1 MGLSSRLFV
10 WCLLPSPTQV
20 FCLKQQ
26 KNPMVYRHD
35 LHWRVFFP
43 WECWDGTEECH
54 WQWNVK
60 SEPVWPKSLENRGEA
75 DSLFL
80 SIFWGRSTYEF
91 PYHLTLMMAIHP
103 TRFFRVWMSIS
114 DSYTH
119 GVFIWVGTLQ
129 SVTLW
134 YSIGTP
140 PIQRWQT
147 MITFWLFSRSYRR
160 SPFFIGRSW

>member
-1 MGLSSRLFV
+1 MFVAIANSDFLFETTEESHGLSP
-10 WCLLPSPTQV
+10 WSPLTC
-20 FCLKQQ
+20 FFLRGNAGMALK
-26 KNPMVYRHD
+26 NVTD
-35 LHWRVFFP
+35 SETWRVNPCGQNP
-43 WECWDGTEECH
+43 WKTEGK
-54 WQWNVK
+54 QT
-60 SEPVWPKSLENRGEA
+60 A
-75 DSLFL
+75 FFL
-80 SIFWGRSTYEF
+80 SIFLGRSTYEF